1 MWNLHPLKT
10 LSDLLLVTNA
20 RCCAI
25 RKTQRPANAGDVL
38 GKRKAVFDTAQIEL
52 YAYSTLGLRKGASFD
67 NISSAFRALSFQH
80 QADPTLGILTSL
92 LMSYFNDP
100 DPDCPESTKKKSKH
114 KAATKPQSFAA
125 LLPPQDRSGVQI
137 TSNRDSTEVVATND
151 LNVVTSKRAR
161 SEAGQNTI
169 GGTYT

>member
-1 MWNLHPLKT
+1 MKT

-100 DPDCPESTKKKSKH
+100 DPDCPESTKKEIKAQGDH
-114 KAATKPQSFAA
+114 KTPIVCRIIATSGSIWSENYLKP
-125 LLPPQDRSGVQI
+125 
-137 TSNRDSTEVVATND
+137 
-151 LNVVTSKRAR
+151 
-161 SEAGQNTI
+161 
-169 GGTYT
+169 